1 MPAFIANCSWHGHCK
16 EDPLGCEGYW
26 CTQCNDQ
33 GVGPVVNPS
42 APACKSLEFHYQGIK
57 QLPHDLGPWYELVRA
72 TVAHA
77 VERYG
82 LADVRPR
89 NLPQPPPPTLPP
101 EKGVSG
107 V

>member
-1 MPAFIANCSWHGHCK
+1 M
-16 EDPLGCEGYW
+16 
-26 CTQCNDQ
+26 
-33 GVGPVVNPS
+33 VNPS

-82 LADVRPR
+82 LAEVRPR
-89 NLPQPPPPTLPP
+89 NLPPPRPSPL
-101 EKGVSG
+101 KGGSRASK
-107 V
+107 

>member
-1 MPAFIANCSWHGHCK
+1 MATARRTRSASRATGARSATTKGSALWS
-16 EDPLGCEGYW
+16 
-26 CTQCNDQ
+26 TR
-33 GVGPVVNPS
+33 VS

-57 QLPHDLGPWYELVRA
+57 QLAHDLGPWYELVRA

-101 EKGVSG
+101 EKGVSD